1 MFKKISSIVIY
12 LILIGFVLTQMNI
25 PINANQNLNKVNIY
39 YFYSETCYYCGLL
52 SAHFDELEKDPLI
65 TIHRFEITTDARG
78 QEVARKVGDLLSSPI
93 RTVPF
98 VIVGRQSFVGYNEG
112 VLRGISEAI
121 ERSKNTFVRDIVG
134 EMLGLVEIGDGDGSI
149 IASGRFTLPFIG
161 EVDAASVSLPLLAMF
176 MGTLDGFNPCAM
188 YVLLLLISML
198 IHVKEVW
205 KRYLLGIV
213 FLITSAVMYFFFMFS
228 WLNITM
234 IFGSIIYIRL
244 LIGGVAIGGGSWNF
258 YKAIKRKPDD
268 GCEVVDEKQRK
279 KMSQRIKAITNEK
292 TLILAVFGI
301 IGLAISVN
309 LVELLCSAGL
319 PILFTQVLALN
330 GVSVMGTVGYLLLYV
345 LFFLIDDLVVF
356 FIAMKTLEL
365 TGFSTKY
372 SKFSGL
378 IGGAVMVILGILMI
392 FRPEWLMLNF

>member
-1 MFKKISSIVIY
+1 MFKKISIWAIN
-12 LILIGFVLTQMNI
+12 LLLLFIILTQMSA
-25 PINANQNLNKVNIY
+25 PANASQNLNKVNVY

-52 SAHFDELEKDPLI
+52 SEHFDELENDPLV
-65 TIHRFEITTDARG
+65 TIHRFEITTDAQG
-78 QEVARKVGDLLSSPI
+78 QEIARKVGDLLSSPI

-112 VLRGISEAI
+112 VVNGISEAI
-121 ERSKNTFVRDIVG
+121 ENSKNTFVRDIVG
-134 EMLGLVEIGDGDGSI
+134 EMLGLVEIGEGDGGI
-149 IASGRFTLPFIG
+149 IASGRFTLPFLG
-161 EVDAASVSLPLLAMF
+161 EIDAASVSLPLLAIF

-205 KRYLLGIV
+205 KRYVLGIV

-244 LIGGVAIGGGSWNF
+244 LIGSVAIGGGSWNF
-258 YKAIKRKPDD
+258 FKAIKMKPDD
-268 GCEVVDEKQRK
+268 GCEVVDDKQRK
-279 KMSQRIKAITNEK
+279 KMSKRIKAITNEK
-292 TLILAVFGI
+292 TFLLSVFGI
-301 IGLAISVN
+301 IGLAVSVN

-319 PILFTQVLALN
+319 PIIFTQVLALN
-330 GVSVMGTVGYLLLYV
+330 GVSVIQTVGYLLLYV

-356 FIAMKTLEL
+356 FVAMKTLEL

>member
-1 MFKKISSIVIY
+1 M
-12 LILIGFVLTQMNI
+12 LNLI
-25 PINANQNLNKVNIY
+25 PIM
-39 YFYSETCYYCGLL
+39 
-52 SAHFDELEKDPLI
+52 
-65 TIHRFEITTDARG
+65 
-78 QEVARKVGDLLSSPI
+78 
-93 RTVPF
+93 
-98 VIVGRQSFVGYNEG
+98 
-112 VLRGISEAI
+112 
-121 ERSKNTFVRDIVG
+121 VG
-134 EMLGLVEIGDGDGSI
+134 EMLGLVEIGEGDGGI
-149 IASGRFTLPFIG
+149 IASGRFTLPFLG
-161 EVDAASVSLPLLAMF
+161 EIDAASVSLPLLAIF

-205 KRYLLGIV
+205 KRYVLGIV

-244 LIGGVAIGGGSWNF
+244 LIGSVAIGGGSWNF
-258 YKAIKRKPDD
+258 FKAIKMKPDD
-268 GCEVVDEKQRK
+268 GCEVVDDKQRK
-279 KMSQRIKAITNEK
+279 KMSKRIKAITNEK
-292 TLILAVFGI
+292 TFLLSVFGI
-301 IGLAISVN
+301 IGLAVSVN

-319 PILFTQVLALN
+319 PIIFTQVLALN
-330 GVSVMGTVGYLLLYV
+330 GVSVIQTVGYLLLYV

-356 FIAMKTLEL
+356 FVAMKTLEL